1 MLGITY
7 WVILMLRLSNITMH
21 LNNSHT
27 PLKHLPD
34 NELLGM
40 VSGDSMEAFEQLYY
54 RHWKNLYSFAYKR
67 VRSKEIAE
75 EIVQDFLTNLWAGR
89 KTLVIKTSFEGY
101 IYTAIRNLVFNYI
114 AKETRRK
121 AYSQFIRLFKVDMDN
136 STQEIID
143 TRDLQSNIDKGIN
156 DLPEKC
162 RSVFELSRRGNK
174 SNKQIAIELGISE
187 KTVESHLTKAIKRL
201 RVTLNSAFF

>member
-1 MLGITY
+1 MP
-7 WVILMLRLSNITMH
+7 
-21 LNNSHT
+21 LNNNHT
-27 PLKHLPD
+27 PFDRLTD

-40 VSGDSMEAFEQLYY
+40 VSDDNIEAFEQLYNRY
-54 RHWKNLYSFAYKR
+54 WKNLYSFAYKR

-89 KTLVIKTSFEGY
+89 KNLVIKTSFEGY
-101 IYTAIRNLVFNYI
+101 IYTAVRNLVFNYI

-121 AYSQFIRLFKVDMDN
+121 AYNQFIHLFKADIDN
-136 STQEIID
+136 STQESID

-162 RSVFELSRRGNK
+162 RSVFEMSRHGNK
-174 SNKQIAIELGISE
+174 TNKEIALELGISE
-187 KTVESHLTKAIKRL
+187 KTVEGHLTKAIKRL
-201 RVTLNSAFF
+201 RVTLNSVFLFL